1 MLEGLN
7 GSPGPAESYVIDS
20 PGMSTKAAPPARLP
34 SEPKRGQTTI
44 GSRHVGTRDAGVAID
59 PGELSVGDAE
69 LAVPAAAGVLELLVP
84 GAEGEGARAEEEEPL
99 QAATTSATARTVAL
113 ICGLNAGLWHQLRL
127 RQGIPV
133 SLATAGGSETTKF
146 GRSAPRCVAGSIIA
160 AAVMS
165 ALQVSP
171 ATTDFLS
178 LLSPAARELLSSTS
192 RRVDY
197 PAGSI
202 LYRPGEGERVLI
214 VNRGIVRIYF
224 QDAEGRQA
232 TVLFGHPGSMLGVV
246 NVLGEIPDLFAQA
259 VVRASAIQIDHR
271 VLRDLINRDLS
282 TSNVVAAYL
291 ATRLRRTMEL
301 VGLRTIGSIRE
312 RLAYDLL
319 DRASRVQLETGRL
332 IVEATQ
338 AELADSIGTSREVAA
353 RELAVLRSEGMIT
366 TVRGMVRIESPIRLA
381 NIVRDF
387 GI

>member
-1 MLEGLN
+1 M
-7 GSPGPAESYVIDS
+7 
-20 PGMSTKAAPPARLP
+20 R
-34 SEPKRGQTTI
+34 KR
-44 GSRHVGTRDAGVAID
+44 
-59 PGELSVGDAE
+59 E
-69 LAVPAAAGVLELLVP
+69 
-84 GAEGEGARAEEEEPL
+84 
-99 QAATTSATARTVAL
+99 
-113 ICGLNAGLWHQLRL
+113 
-127 RQGIPV
+127 
-133 SLATAGGSETTKF
+133 
-146 GRSAPRCVAGSIIA
+146 AGSIIA

-165 ALQVSP
+165 ASQVSP
-171 ATTDFLS
+171 VTTDFLS

-214 VNRGIVRIYF
+214 VTRGIVRIYF

-232 TVLFGHPGSMLGVV
+232 TVLFGHPGSMLGII
-246 NVLGEIPDLFAQA
+246 NILGEIPQLFAQA
-259 VVRASAIQIDHR
+259 IVRASAIQLDHR
-271 VLRDLINRDLS
+271 VLHDLIDRDLS
-282 TSNVVAAYL
+282 TAKVVAGYL
-291 ATRLRRTMEL
+291 ATRLRRTLEL